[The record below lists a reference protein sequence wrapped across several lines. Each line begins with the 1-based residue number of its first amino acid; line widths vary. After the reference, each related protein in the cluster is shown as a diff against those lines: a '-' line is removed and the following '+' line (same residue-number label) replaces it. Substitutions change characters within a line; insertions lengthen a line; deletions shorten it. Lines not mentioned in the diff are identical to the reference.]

1 VWQSNRARGKIHS
14 STTGK
19 ALLPRSLDRLQKLCI
34 VVWFRTDATIAKPEI
49 YPGLDG
55 AAQLL
60 RIWVE

>member
-1 VWQSNRARGKIHS
+1 MAVKPRPGKIHS
-14 STTGK
+14 SDDWK

-55 AAQLL
+55 GGAITSNLG
-60 RIWVE
+60 